1 MDKSGHVTTS
11 VYSANLE
18 MPIALAMITNGRQRW
33 GQELWAHSPLDGRV
47 VAVAVTE
54 PVFVDPAGERLRA

>member
-18 MPIALAMITNGRQRW
+18 TPIALAMITNGRQRL
-33 GQELWAHSPLDGRV
+33 GQELWAHSPLDGRI
-47 VAVAVTE
+47 VAVTVTE
-54 PVFVDPAGERLRA
+54 PVFIDPAGERLRA